1 MADQNDGHPLSE
13 SNFVDQLF
21 KRIRK
26 IINVF
31 DVGIANLHMAQVNFK
46 AVTLNVNNYK

>member
-13 SNFVDQLF
+13 SNFADELL

-26 IINVF
+26 SKIVLYIVQINRR
-31 DVGIANLHMAQVNFK
+31 L
-46 AVTLNVNNYK
+46 